1 MFKISIPTT
10 LIPNNEGKYFMM
22 LRNLM
27 QITKDISCTI
37 VEDKSDTSKT
47 TLTINEG
54 KASDAISIFITNCI
68 AFTIEERYEITADN
82 IEAEIWHILNNKS
95 ISMAF
100 KAPQIANDIK
110 GMFLIFSITLET
122 EHEEDEVSI
131 LDFYT
136 ITHMK

>member
-10 LIPNNEGKYFMM
+10 LIPNNEEKYFMM